1 MLRSPYANQLARD
14 GGQMAETMVSS
25 PRSAEISERSSELM
39 LPGESQAV
47 WKAIAIRANGKS
59 EREFD
64 VSESEIT
71 ATNLS
76 GAHAPEANY
85 AEAGS
90 RSLNAPV
97 SPSSGEPAPANASV
111 PSKET
116 ASAPRRAF
124 PGDRGNR
131 NLATSPPDPHPRDP
145 PSGGES
151 LSVVGTK
158 T

>member
-1 MLRSPYANQLARD
+1 MLRLPYANQLARD

-131 NLATSPPDPHPRDP
+131 NLATSPPRPSPPR
-145 PSGGES
+145 PSFWRPRRR
-151 LSVVGTK
+151 
-158 T
+158 